1 MRYLVTLLFAAL
13 SLNAFGQVEYPYPYN
28 PDIDNN
34 GFIGNSDLLE
44 LLSLYSYEFNAGV
57 LATDST
63 SAIYYT
69 GNMDYWDCTS
79 SCVGL
84 EGNWKLL
91 DHYLVGTYKL
101 VILDLLSSE
110 NMNYGTWLDHKEL
123 IQDSHYEITVIDW
136 YDLIVSENGS
146 LYDSYLNTSVRPL
159 GMPSSCFCQTR
170 TSFYLPE

>member
-1 MRYLVTLLFAAL
+1 MRYLTTLLFAAL
-13 SLNAFGQVEYPYPYN
+13 SLNAVGQVEYPYPYN

-84 EGNWKLL
+84 EGNWKVL
-91 DHYLVGTYKL
+91 DYYLIGTYKPQL
-101 VILDLLSSE
+101 AIQSADVYNNAVWIDHQNSPRSYDDNFTYVPYVNTVTWYGE
-110 NMNYGTWLDHKEL
+110 KTTPSNYE
-123 IQDSHYEITVIDW
+123 VA
-136 YDLIVSENGS
+136 
-146 LYDSYLNTSVRPL
+146 
-159 GMPSSCFCQTR
+159 CFCQTR

>member
-1 MRYLVTLLFAAL
+1 MRYLVTLLLVAL
-13 SLNAFGQVEYPYPYN
+13 CFNAVGQVQYPYPYN

-34 GFIGNSDLLE
+34 GFIGNTDLLE
-44 LLSLYSYEFNAGV
+44 LLSLYSYEFNAGI

-84 EGNWKLL
+84 EGNWKVL
-91 DHYLVGTYKL
+91 DYYLVGTYKPQL
-101 VILDLLSSE
+101 AIQSADVY
-110 NMNYGTWLDHKEL
+110 NNGVWLDHQNSPHYSYNG
-123 IQDSHYEITVIDW
+123 IQVPYVNTVTWAGERTPPND
-136 YDLIVSENGS
+136 
-146 LYDSYLNTSVRPL
+146 YLVA
-159 GMPSSCFCQTR
+159 CFCQTR